1 MFKRITLLYI
11 FCSLLIFNNNA
22 RSEISIKL
30 KVNNSIITSYDIK
43 KEITY
48 LQILNPNLATLQ
60 KKELEKIAKNII
72 VSEYIKKN
80 EIKKFKTKN
89 IENLETDIYLKNL
102 YTRLNFQQLDDFE
115 NKLKENKSYSLNEI
129 KEKIRIDLL
138 WNQLIY
144 LKYNNFVKIN
154 EEALKKKL
162 EVKAKEKQ
170 IEYMLSEIVFKKN
183 KNETVEEIYNKIKLS
198 IAEIG
203 FENTATIFSLSETS
217 KYGGKVGWIMQKS
230 LSDYIIDQIK
240 LIEIGEFSKPIKIG
254 NTFLILKV
262 NEKKISTNSFDKKK
276 EFEKLLSIET
286 NNQLEKFSRIYL
298 EKIKVNYSIDEI

>member
-1 MFKRITLLYI
+1 MFKRITLIYI
-11 FCSLLIFNNNA
+11 ICSLLIFNNNV

-102 YTRLNFQQLDDFE
+102 YTRLNFQQIDDFE

-183 KNETVEEIYNKIKLS
+183 KNETVEEIYNKIKMS

-203 FENTATIFSLSETS
+203 FENTATIFSLSESS

-240 LIEIGEFSKPIKIG
+240 LIEKGEFSKPIKIG